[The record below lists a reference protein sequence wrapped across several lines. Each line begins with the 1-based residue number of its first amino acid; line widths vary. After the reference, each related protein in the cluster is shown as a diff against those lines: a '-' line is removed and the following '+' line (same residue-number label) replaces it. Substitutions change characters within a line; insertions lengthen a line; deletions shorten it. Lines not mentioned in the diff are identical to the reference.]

1 MLIVQDGQVVA
12 LRLVGSVDALVATVS
27 QYFLAPV
34 TALQLKVGVVV
45 IPVMPLEGPDNTGA
59 ESTDACVVNDHCD
72 EYWPWTVGVTVSS
85 LISLL

>member
-34 TALQLKVGVVV
+34 TVPQLKVGVVET
-45 IPVMPLEGPDNTGA
+45 PVAPLEGDDSAGGERTVPW
-59 ESTDACVVNDHCD
+59 VVNDHCD
-72 EYWPWTVGVTVSS
+72 EYCPWTVGLTVSS
-85 LISLL
+85 